1 MKRIGQVAVELDVP
15 PHTVRR
21 WTERFAQF
29 LSSEAAQSYRYTEAD
44 IAVLHHICQLVARG
58 LNEKEVEERL
68 QAWQNEQAATAS
80 LARTGPEEEAWAEPD
95 GSAGALAY
103 LLRHLDETQQ
113 AVLNTQLATRDLLG
127 LVVQDNFNL
136 KEENARLRKR
146 IRALEREVAR
156 LKEDDWNHRLSL
168 EERLAAL
175 ERELERR
182 RPWWKRLL
190 GL

>member
-1 MKRIGQVAVELDVP
+1 MRRIGQVAVELDVP
-15 PHTVRR
+15 PHTVRH

-29 LSSEAAQSYRYTEAD
+29 LSEEAVQAHRYTEGD
-44 IAVLHHICQLVARG
+44 VAVLHHVRHLRSRG
-58 LNEKEVEERL
+58 LDEAEIEERL
-68 QAWQNEQAATAS
+68 RNWQPEQSTSTS
-80 LARTGPEEEAWAEPD
+80 LARSQPAEAEWAEPD
-95 GSAGALAY
+95 GSSDMLAH

-182 RPWWKRLL
+182 RPWWKRLF
-190 GL
+190 GR